1 VIWCGMA
8 NALSIDHNTRKI
20 VCTNCSEIMHPAFEA
35 RDYNRGV
42 SDEIF
47 RYYRCPRCGLVS
59 LGNVPE
65 AIGPYYAPGYHM
77 LPQTETAIEA
87 GVDHDRYKIDL
98 VTRFIQ
104 KGRLLEIGPSWG
116 AFCLLAKRAGFS
128 VEAIEMDPDCCE
140 FLNARIGVRA
150 IRRDDEAAALAEAAQ
165 PDVIAAWHVLEH
177 MRDPWRMIDAAAA
190 RLAPGGVLVLALP
203 NPYAYQF
210 RLLGRRW
217 AHVDAP
223 RHVHLIP
230 ADVLRARAEAAGLT
244 QILCTTTD
252 HGSLGWNAFGW
263 IYSLPHFAS
272 GAFFKRVL
280 RFAGRK
286 AATLARVVES
296 REGTGSA
303 YTAVFRKPA

>member
-1 VIWCGMA
+1 MIWCGM
-8 NALSIDHNTRKI
+8 LKTSSTDRNTRNI
-20 VCTNCSEIMHPAFEA
+20 VCSSCNGSMQPAFET

-47 RYYRCPRCGLVS
+47 RYDRCEKCGLIS
-59 LGNVPE
+59 LRNVPE
-65 AIGPYYAPGYHM
+65 DIGPYYAAGYHM
-77 LPQTETAIEA
+77 LPRTDAAIEA
-87 GVDHDRYKIDL
+87 GAAHDRYKIDL

-104 KGRLLEIGPSWG
+104 KGHLLEIGPSWG

-128 VEAIEMDPDCCE
+128 VEAIELDPDCCA
-140 FLNARIGVRA
+140 FLNSRIGVRA
-150 IRRDDEAAALAEAAQ
+150 IRRNDEAAALAEAAQ

-177 MRDPWRMIDAAAA
+177 MRDPWTMVDAAAA

-210 RLLGRRW
+210 RLLGRHW

-230 ADVLRARAEAAGLT
+230 PEVLRMRAEAAGLK
-244 QILCTTTD
+244 QVLCTTTD

-263 IYSLPHFAS
+263 VYSLPHFAS
-272 GAFFKRVL
+272 GALFKRVL

-286 AATLARVVES
+286 VALLARIVEE
-296 REGTGSA
+296 REGKGSA
-303 YTAVFRKPA
+303 YTAVFRKPT